1 MGEKALG
8 VDSVGFLDDGVFVE
22 TGVVEEKKSG
32 LGNRWLKES
41 LYEKGSWERWGSKTM
56 HYCLIQPPA
65 Q

>member
-32 LGNRWLKES
+32 LEES
-41 LYEKGSWERWGSKTM
+41 VVEGEFV
-56 HYCLIQPPA
+56 
-65 Q
+65 